1 MILFQRLAIS
11 KVITR
16 MTTLVLPG
24 KYENL
29 VKFSEFV
36 RQAAEDAGLDNFSI
50 YQVETAVD
58 EACANIID
66 HAYGREGKGDIEC
79 TCQVAPEELTVI
91 LRDWGIPF
99 NPAKIHTPNL
109 NAPLKKRKA
118 HGLGLHF
125 IRQWM
130 DEVNF
135 NFSGETGNVLTMV
148 KRRERPG

>member
-1 MILFQRLAIS
+1 MP
-11 KVITR
+11 
-16 MTTLVLPG
+16 TLVLSG
-24 KYENL
+24 SYENL
-29 VKFSEFV
+29 AKFSEFV

-58 EACANIID
+58 EACSNIID

-79 TCQVAPEELTVI
+79 TCLVASGELTII

-99 NPAKIHTPNL
+99 NPKKIRSPNL
-109 NAPLKKRKA
+109 TAPLKNRKA

-130 DEVNF
+130 DEVSF

-148 KRRERPG
+148 KRRGVTG

>member
-1 MILFQRLAIS
+1 
-11 KVITR
+11 

-29 VKFSEFV
+29 VKFGDFV

-50 YQVETAVD
+50 YQVETALD
-58 EACANIID
+58 EACSNIID
-66 HAYGREGKGDIEC
+66 HAYGQEGKGDIEC
-79 TCQVAPEELTVI
+79 TCLVVPDQLTII
-91 LRDWGIPF
+91 LRDWGKPF
-99 NPAKIHTPNL
+99 DPKKIRTPNL
-109 NAPLKKRKA
+109 AVPLKKRKA

-135 NFSGETGNVLTMV
+135 SFSNETGNVLTMV
-148 KRRERPG
+148 KRRERIG